1 MPNSAWTTEI
11 AEYMEVS
18 QLLWDTMRS
27 LKLSEKPIGN

>member
-1 MPNSAWTTEI
+1 MLNSAWTTEI
-11 AEYMEVS
+11 VEYKEVS